1 MAKIVKVEYVY
12 NDLGRLVEKKYV
24 TIETSNDWS
33 APEHSSTERKA
44 MEAYMD
50 YLMSNSWD

>member
-24 TIETSNDWS
+24 TIETSHDWPT
-33 APEHSSTERKA
+33 PEHSSTEHKA
-44 MEAYMD
+44 MEAYAD
-50 YLMSNSWD
+50 YLMTKSWD